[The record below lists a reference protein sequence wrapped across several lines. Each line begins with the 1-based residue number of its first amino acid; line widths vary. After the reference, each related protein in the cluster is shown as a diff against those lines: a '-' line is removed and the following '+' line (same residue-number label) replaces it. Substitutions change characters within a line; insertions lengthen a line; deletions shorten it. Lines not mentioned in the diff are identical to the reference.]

1 MITMQTFII
10 AVFSIAVVMLI
21 AQIWLRQGKSTKDVE
36 PKKEEAMNK
45 LNLSDEQILKLSVDD
60 LCKMSNDELKKL
72 VDYAGHRI
80 VELPEEEKHHW
91 RKMFELASAALY
103 GYL

>member
-1 MITMQTFII
+1 MITLQTFII
-10 AVFSIAVVMLI
+10 AVVSITVVMLI
-21 AQIWLRQGKSTKDVE
+21 VQIKLHQRKTTKDVKS
-36 PKKEEAMNK
+36 KKEKTMNR

-80 VELPEEEKHHW
+80 VELPEEEKDCW